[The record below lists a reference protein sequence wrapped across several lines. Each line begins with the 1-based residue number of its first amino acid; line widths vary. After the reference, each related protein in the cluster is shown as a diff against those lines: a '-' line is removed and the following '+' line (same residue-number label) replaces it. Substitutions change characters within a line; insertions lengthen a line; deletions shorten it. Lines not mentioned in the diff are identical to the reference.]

1 MQATVIETFH
11 GVDFSVV
18 YEAGKA
24 YDFDEER
31 LASLVQRG
39 LVTPIETEVKNSLGE
54 TTSEETVEET
64 TSEENKRTRSRKR

>member
-11 GVDFSVV
+11 GVDYSVV

-39 LVTPIETEVKNSLGE
+39 LVTPTETEAEAPLAE
-54 TTSEETVEET
+54 TPTETEATSEET
-64 TSEENKRTRSRKR
+64 KRTRSRKR